1 MAIKR
6 LTKLSKD
13 SQISIQ
19 NIVNIG
25 NGGVINWV
33 PDDFNA
39 AINEARNQFSDS
51 IGAPR
56 IPNVKWEDIG
66 GLDLVKDEILDT
78 IDMPLKHPELFNN
91 GLKKRSGILFYGPP
105 GTGKTLLAKAIAT
118 NFSLNF
124 FSVKGPELLNMYIGN
139 QKPMFVVFSKELV
152 MLKPCV
158 IFFDELDSVAPKR
171 GNQGDSGVLWIEL
184 YLNY

>member
-25 NGGVINWV
+25 NGGVVNWV

-51 IGAPR
+51 IGAPVFLMLNGK
-56 IPNVKWEDIG
+56 I
-66 GLDLVKDEILDT
+66 LVDWIL
-78 IDMPLKHPELFNN
+78 LKM
-91 GLKKRSGILFYGPP
+91 RS
-105 GTGKTLLAKAIAT
+105 
-118 NFSLNF
+118 
-124 FSVKGPELLNMYIGN
+124 
-139 QKPMFVVFSKELV
+139 
-152 MLKPCV
+152 
-158 IFFDELDSVAPKR
+158 
-171 GNQGDSGVLWIEL
+171 WIQL
-184 YLNY
+184 ICH

>member
-66 GLDLVKDEILDT
+66 GLIL
-78 IDMPLKHPELFNN
+78 LKM
-91 GLKKRSGILFYGPP
+91 KS
-105 GTGKTLLAKAIAT
+105 
-118 NFSLNF
+118 
-124 FSVKGPELLNMYIGN
+124 
-139 QKPMFVVFSKELV
+139 
-152 MLKPCV
+152 
-158 IFFDELDSVAPKR
+158 
-171 GNQGDSGVLWIEL
+171 WIQL
-184 YLNY
+184 ICH

>member
-51 IGAPR
+51 IGAPY
-56 IPNVKWEDIG
+56 
-66 GLDLVKDEILDT
+66 
-78 IDMPLKHPELFNN
+78 
-91 GLKKRSGILFYGPP
+91 S
-105 GTGKTLLAKAIAT
+105 
-118 NFSLNF
+118 
-124 FSVKGPELLNMYIGN
+124 
-139 QKPMFVVFSKELV
+139 
-152 MLKPCV
+152 
-158 IFFDELDSVAPKR
+158 
-171 GNQGDSGVLWIEL
+171 
-184 YLNY
+184 